1 MRIFSRLV
9 SLAGFIALGSA
20 VQLQSVP
27 LDEMAALS
35 APIENKE
42 EMDARLNTVEQL
54 YEELQDYIDSEG
66 GVENLKADDE
76 TLGDLVAQINAGL
89 QAVVN
94 GVDEGIID
102 SDEVWEVLDLDD
114 LTITM
119 ELCAEFDISQQDLY
133 SLSAAKGVTMDDIED
148 VQAMTGVD
156 LDEEK

>member
-54 YEELQDYIDSEG
+54 YEEL
-66 GVENLKADDE
+66 
-76 TLGDLVAQINAGL
+76 
-89 QAVVN
+89 
-94 GVDEGIID
+94 
-102 SDEVWEVLDLDD
+102 
-114 LTITM
+114 
-119 ELCAEFDISQQDLY
+119 
-133 SLSAAKGVTMDDIED
+133 
-148 VQAMTGVD
+148 
-156 LDEEK
+156 